1 MISFIEALPKTET
14 HLHIEGAIPWE
25 IFQHRFPKE
34 FQEVPEFRHP
44 EFRYDNFSHF
54 ENILI
59 DHALKI
65 IKEAADY
72 AQIAQKVFDQHL
84 RQNVRYVELSF
95 HAGIMEFLKIPG
107 EEIISAIRSV
117 VPKELEVRIFLGMSR
132 DSYTDYLGPILED
145 AVERWDGL
153 HGIDLHGPEDLTNLD
168 WIPRLWNIGKVNGR
182 LLKAHAGEFGPA
194 SNVSWAVNELGVKRI
209 QHGINAIKDEEVMKL
224 LADQGVVLDICP
236 ISNYKLR
243 VINCWGDYPI
253 RNFIEMGIPCTISTD
268 DPLSFGNCLLDEYKA
283 LYQKLGFNA
292 GELAQFAKNGF
303 AAADFS
309 DDQRVKAI
317 KEIDQLLKIEESK
330 S

>member
-1 MISFIEALPKTET
+1 
-14 HLHIEGAIPWE
+14 
-25 IFQHRFPKE
+25 
-34 FQEVPEFRHP
+34 
-44 EFRYDNFSHF
+44 
-54 ENILI
+54 
-59 DHALKI
+59 
-65 IKEAADY
+65 
-72 AQIAQKVFDQHL
+72 
-84 RQNVRYVELSF
+84 
-95 HAGIMEFLKIPG
+95 MEFLKIPG

-145 AVERWDGL
+145 AIERWDGL

-209 QHGINAIKDEEVMKL
+209 QHGINAFKDEEVMKL